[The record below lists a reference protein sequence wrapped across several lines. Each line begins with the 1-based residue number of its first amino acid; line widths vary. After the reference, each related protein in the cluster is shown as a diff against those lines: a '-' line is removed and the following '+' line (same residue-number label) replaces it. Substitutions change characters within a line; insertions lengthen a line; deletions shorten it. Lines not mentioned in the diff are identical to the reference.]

1 MRGAQLSS
9 PPALGAPVGF
19 RALLA
24 VVVNILEAVMVRSS
38 FHYLFLAGIFGL
50 VAVVSGQGFEL
61 KLQLQRAHLGE
72 IFLGRQDGATSDYDR
87 GIDIFAP
94 PPGMQTGYV
103 GFTSPNPKLP
113 LLYKDI
119 RNLDLPQEW
128 KLYCK
133 PEGNQA
139 IVLSWSP
146 DSIPEGLALTIKQDD
161 RVFDMRTVKRMEVKK
176 TTTLLIE
183 LKKAP

>member
-1 MRGAQLSS
+1 M
-9 PPALGAPVGF
+9 
-19 RALLA
+19 
-24 VVVNILEAVMVRSS
+24 IRSS

-50 VAVVSGQGFEL
+50 AAVVSGQGFEL
-61 KLQLQRAHLGE
+61 KLQLQRAHIGE
-72 IFLGRQDGATSDYDR
+72 VFLGCQDGATSAYDR
-87 GIDIFAP
+87 KIDIFAP

-119 RNLDLPQEW
+119 RGLDLPQEW
-128 KLYCK
+128 KLQCQ

-139 IVLSWSP
+139 IVLSWSA

-161 RVFDMRTVKRMEVKK
+161 RAFDMRTVKRMEVKK
-176 TTTLLIE
+176 TATLLIE